1 MNNKQTVSAN
11 KIQDKINSI
20 NSIIAGFNTKFIL
33 RTNRKSSHWYEYT
46 IYALRNDHKGDIVE
60 SKVFSGKPEAVLGYL
75 QGIGD
80 GLVFSRFLVQDE
92 L

>member
-20 NSIIAGFNTKFIL
+20 NSILVGFNTKFIL
-33 RTNRKSSHWYEYT
+33 RTDKKSSHWYEYI
-46 IYALRNDHKGDIVE
+46 IYTLRKDHKGDIVE

-80 GLVFSRFLVQDE
+80 GLVFSRFLIQDE